1 VHADPGARSGFIS
14 AWLQDDLVAA
24 EFDVGLSSGTK
35 FTKIHH
41 FNNADQIKNF
51 SGPRVR
57 VRPDFNKLNL
67 HLLLFLRKNVYL
79 QMPNFTRNEFSIET
93 FSKLYIFAKE
103 CFEQD
108 SALDHSLYDHVLFF
122 QDTFDIEKLIQ
133 LYQAVNQREPSQINI
148 DSAVKNNKLNQI
160 EIDLNHACTI
170 ASMVLEIES
179 TLNLQEKNRL
189 WSLPEVYAETDVT
202 DLYNTIKHLITSKN
216 YQISR

>member
-14 AWLQDDLVAA
+14 AWLQDNLAKA

-41 FNNADQIKNF
+41 LNNVDQIKNF

-67 HLLLFLRKNVYL
+67 HLLLFLRKNIYL
-79 QMPNFTRNEFSIET
+79 QIPNFTRNEFSLET